1 MYKKCVICER
11 QLLLLD
17 FGIKDNSK
25 EYKTCKHCRELRK
38 IYYDDKCKDENS
50 LYLNPKIL
58 KEKRNNSK
66 TF

>member
-1 MYKKCVICER
+1 VDNLELICCVEDTYIYVKIET
-11 QLLLLD
+11 
-17 FGIKDNSK
+17 IM
-25 EYKTCKHCRELRK
+25 EL
-38 IYYDDKCKDENS
+38 DKCKDKNS